1 MLPPDSVL
9 GKKILDKLDREEK
22 KIELEIKKAAKAV
35 NKQATSV
42 LTKWNDLILFLLL
55 GFDTFCDNEFT
66 KIFHQFEIE
75 KNKELI

>member
-1 MLPPDSVL
+1 MLPPDSIL

-22 KIELEIKKAAKAV
+22 KLELEIKKAAKAG
-35 NKQATSV
+35 NKQATTV

-75 KNKELI
+75 KKELK